1 MSTLNDLQS
10 KLKNI
15 SKQIKY
21 AQVRALTKVARQ
33 IQADEQANIENTFD
47 NPTPFT
53 VNSVKSFGA
62 RRDDL
67 RAKVFIQ
74 SIAASYLDPYE
85 SGGVR
90 KLSGNALLNPKSVA
104 LNKYGNLARNKTS
117 TLTAKPNV
125 FVGTVKTSRGDVRGI
140 WQRKARRKTTAKR
153 RRTVSKRQASQLK
166 LLIRFGDALPVKQ
179 ELGFYDVA
187 QKTVSQHLQPAMQ
200 EAIREAFS
208 TAK

>member
-10 KLKNI
+10 KLKSF
-15 SKQIKY
+15 SKQVKY
-21 AQVRALTKVARQ
+21 AQARALTKVARQ
-33 IQADEQANIENTFD
+33 MQADEQANIESTFD

-85 SGGVR
+85 NGGIR
-90 KLSGNALLNPKSVA
+90 KLSGNALLNPKGVA

-140 WQRKARRKTTAKR
+140 WQRKATARR
-153 RRTVSKRQASQLK
+153 RRTVSRKQTSQLK

-187 QKTVSQHLQPAMQ
+187 QKTVSQHLQLAMQ
-200 EAIREAFS
+200 EAIREVFEM
-208 TAK
+208 AK